1 MQSLQIMEGLIGTGR
16 AIACVYYARH
26 GSLAAGANTS
36 LQSVP
41 WHSALGEYARRNPF
55 AAVFGALALG
65 FLVSSWGMYVS
76 PRAIPLPPRTIEKWH
91 TITRNVATPD
101 PAQLAKMAALQT
113 TISADAATI
122 TSQKTEID
130 RLKQLLGKPESNNTR
145 HRTRPSAATAGA
157 DAAFRPTEA
166 KDTAIVPGA
175 TAAGANT
182 HANPPSAA

>member
-1 MQSLQIMEGLIGTGR
+1 P
-16 AIACVYYARH
+16 C
-26 GSLAAGANTS
+26 
-36 LQSVP
+36 
-41 WHSALGEYARRNPF
+41 

-182 HANPPSAA
+182 HANPPSAAPEANTGAAANPPPSQSVPSNVAAPGNGTAVNAPASAENSNPAA